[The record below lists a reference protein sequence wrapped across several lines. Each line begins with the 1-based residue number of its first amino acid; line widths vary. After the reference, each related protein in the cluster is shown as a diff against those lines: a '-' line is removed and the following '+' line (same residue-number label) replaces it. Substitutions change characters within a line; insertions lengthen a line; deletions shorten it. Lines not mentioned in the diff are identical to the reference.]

1 MVSLCLLGLFELRIV
16 LNETTFRPGEFS
28 RTKTFYLSKDPPSLN
43 TQTVSLSPWL
53 FVFHPPIVYSTY
65 IALFR
70 LELEGIVQFRLFY
83 STFRS
88 DVAYIRNSDLGKKE
102 IFRIFAKIVLL

>member
-53 FVFHPPIVYSTY
+53 FVFHPPIVYGT
-65 IALFR
+65 
-70 LELEGIVQFRLFY
+70 VY
-83 STFRS
+83 STLQTRVRRNRS
-88 DVAYIRNSDLGKKE
+88 VS
-102 IFRIFAKIVLL
+102 FFLLDISQ